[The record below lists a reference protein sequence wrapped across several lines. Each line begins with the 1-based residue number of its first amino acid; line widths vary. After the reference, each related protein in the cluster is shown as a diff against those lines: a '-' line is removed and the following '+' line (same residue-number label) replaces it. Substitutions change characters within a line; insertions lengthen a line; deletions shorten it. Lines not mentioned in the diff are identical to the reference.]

1 VRAVR
6 RAHRRCVTTCVCVAA
21 QDAETTGGAEGA
33 RTLDNA
39 WHGAEAIHFLLLAH
53 RQLYAGNVD
62 GAYVV

>member
-1 VRAVR
+1 M
-6 RAHRRCVTTCVCVAA
+6 CVAA

-62 GAYVV
+62 GACVV